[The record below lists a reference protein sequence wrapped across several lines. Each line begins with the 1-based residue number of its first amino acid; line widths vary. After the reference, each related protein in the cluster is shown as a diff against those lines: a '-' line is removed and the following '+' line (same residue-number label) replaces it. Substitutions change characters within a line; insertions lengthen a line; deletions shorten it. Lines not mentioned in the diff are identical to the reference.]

1 MCAVVIFSEEK
12 EMLIG
17 GIEVGRYGKLSS
29 DALAIALDLNGSIP
43 SVTRKVEKIRG
54 NDETLTVTVTL
65 ALTEE
70 KA

>member
-43 SVTRKVEKIRG
+43 SVTRKVEKIIG